1 MLLNQDNF
9 FKVVL
14 SIILVGIEMTS
25 VVKVTRKGQTTIPV
39 EVRQQLVIKE
49 GDRLLVEATEHGQVL
64 LTPIRKL
71 EDCAGIYSKYAKPE
85 EMKKHV
91 DKLREE
97 Y

>member
-1 MLLNQDNF
+1 
-9 FKVVL
+9 
-14 SIILVGIEMTS
+14 MTS

-39 EVRQQLVIKE
+39 GVRQKLVIQE
-49 GDRLLVEATEHGQVL
+49 GDKLLVEATEHGQIIF
-64 LTPIRKL
+64 TPIRKL

-85 EMKKHV
+85 EMKKHI

>member
-1 MLLNQDNF
+1 
-9 FKVVL
+9 
-14 SIILVGIEMTS
+14 MTG

-39 EVRQQLVIKE
+39 EVRQQLLIKE

-64 LTPIRKL
+64 LTPIKKL

-85 EMKKHV
+85 EMKRRI
-91 DKLREE
+91 DTLRED